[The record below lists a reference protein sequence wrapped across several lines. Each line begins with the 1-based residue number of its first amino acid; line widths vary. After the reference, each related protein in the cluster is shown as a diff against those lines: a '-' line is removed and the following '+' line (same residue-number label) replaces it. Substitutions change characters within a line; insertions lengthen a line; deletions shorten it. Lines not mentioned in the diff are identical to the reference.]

1 MAKITY
7 YTLECNNIYEGHY
20 YYFAGMDDVGNVLI
34 IDEPS
39 KSLRFQHDKEAK
51 EFLEKHPNL
60 IEQFHVQS
68 MITYGKPWYYVE
80 FKPIMEVKN
89 LSIVQKVV

>member
-20 YYFAGMDDVGNVLI
+20 YYFAGLDDAGNVLTT
-34 IDEPS
+34 DEPS
-39 KSLRFQHDKEAK
+39 KAIGFQHDKEAK

-68 MITYGKPWYYVE
+68 MITYG
-80 FKPIMEVKN
+80 
-89 LSIVQKVV
+89 